1 MTEIKPNHALFSV
14 DKEDGLAVV
23 TVECWIDV
31 TITPLDT
38 FLEHSLA
45 AMPADMADQY
55 ADRLEL
61 FVKQLRE
68 IEQ

>member
-14 DKEDGLAVV
+14 DQEDGLAVV

-45 AMPADMADQY
+45 AMPADMARQY

-61 FVKQLRE
+61 FVKELRE
-68 IEQ
+68 IK